1 MDIVLLA
8 VIGLVLLLGLVAIGV
23 GNKGWNWGT
32 VAAAVLLLLAA
43 TGYLYLAARLAERE
57 RSWRAVIAKNQA
69 EIERITGSG
78 GPGGAAAPTSLA
90 ALRNQRDRWTRALAF
105 VDTWHGRSWGLPPKE
120 SKKDGSKKASLNPPR
135 GGQAG
140 TISIEMASA
149 ESEAAP
155 LAAGAEVAVFDNA
168 KKAEDGGQFLGLFR
182 VQAVKANKG
191 DEYCQLTIVP
201 AAYPGPVSESDTKLW
216 TDDYDDV
223 TVYESLPVDRWLAF
237 YKTTDDA
244 AEDAPGDNGTSS
256 GRWRPQPK
264 KTAAEDPL
272 KNLEAEMEALQ
283 LHGQQVPEDQWS
295 QLGQQLTDREILP
308 GRYWAVVTFTK
319 NVRFTKKDAFTLDAS
334 AQAEAGSGNAEDGS
348 TPVEVPIDDVAADA
362 DGAGDD
368 GSKGPTDA
376 DPTAAAITK
385 QFTAKRFKEGETAEF
400 DLQTALDLQND
411 KQFVRITSVIER
423 RPLTDPLTAIRG
435 TEFGKQD
442 ADGKPLRSEG
452 IDAIRQ
458 AILVEKASI
467 EQAIARVTSSQAN
480 VQAQSQ
486 ALATTKQQLD
496 SDLTSWEKDL
506 AAATA
511 TATAFDDRF
520 RAATI
525 ELSGMETS
533 IVRLGKELGEAW
545 AVLTETIE
553 QASR

>member
-23 GNKGWNWGT
+23 GNKGWSWGT

-69 EIERITGSG
+69 EIDRIIGSG

-90 ALRNQRDRWTRALAF
+90 ALRTQRDRWTRALAF
-105 VDTWHGRSWGLPPKE
+105 VDTWHGRSWE
-120 SKKDGSKKASLNPPR
+120 KASLAPPR
-135 GGQAG
+135 DGQAG

-149 ESEAAP
+149 QSDAAP

-168 KKAEDGGQFLGLFR
+168 NVADEGQFLGLFR

-201 AAYPGPVSESDTKLW
+201 ASTPTPPSESDTKLW
-216 TDDYDDV
+216 TRNYDEV

-237 YKTTDDA
+237 HKTTDDA
-244 AEDAPGDNGTSS
+244 AEDAPGGESTTA

-264 KTAAEDPL
+264 KIAAEDPL
-272 KNLEAEMEALQ
+272 KNLEAQMESLQ

-295 QLGQQLTDREILP
+295 QLGQQLADGEILP
-308 GRYWAVVTFTK
+308 GRYWAMVTFTK
-319 NVRFTKKDAFTLDAS
+319 NVQFTKKDAFTLDDS
-334 AQAEAGSGNAEDGS
+334 VPSEAGSGNAEDGS
-348 TPVEVPIDDVAADA
+348 TPVEVPVEEVAADA
-362 DGAGDD
+362 GGAGDV
-368 GSKGPTDA
+368 GQKGPTDA
-376 DPTAAAITK
+376 DPTAAAITR
-385 QFTAKRFKEGETAEF
+385 QFTAKHFKDGETAEF

-423 RPLTDPLTAIRG
+423 RPLADPLTAIRG

-467 EQAIARVTSSQAN
+467 EQAIARVTSSEAN
-480 VQAQSQ
+480 VKAQSQ

-496 SDLTSWEKDL
+496 SDLTSWNKDV

-525 ELSGMETS
+525 ELAGLETT
-533 IVRLGKELGEAW
+533 IVRLGKELSETW

-553 QASR
+553 HASR

>member
-23 GNKGWNWGT
+23 GNKGWSWGT

-57 RSWRAVIAKNQA
+57 RSWRAMIAKNQA
-69 EIERITGSG
+69 EIDRITGSG

-90 ALRNQRDRWTRALAF
+90 ALRTQRDRWTRALAF
-105 VDTWHGRSWGLPPKE
+105 VDTWHGRSWE
-120 SKKDGSKKASLNPPR
+120 KASLAPPR
-135 GGQAG
+135 DGQAG

-149 ESEAAP
+149 ESDVAP

-168 KKAEDGGQFLGLFR
+168 SVADEGQFLGLFR

-191 DEYCQLTIVP
+191 DEFCQLTIVP
-201 AAYPGPVSESDTKLW
+201 ASTPTPPSESDTKLW
-216 TDDYDDV
+216 TRNYDEV
-223 TVYESLPVDRWLAF
+223 TVYESLPVARWLAF
-237 YKTTDDA
+237 HKTTDEA
-244 AEDAPGDNGTSS
+244 AEEAPGDTGTSA

-272 KNLEAEMEALQ
+272 KNLETQMESLQ

-295 QLGQQLTDREILP
+295 QLGQQLADGDILP

-334 AQAEAGSGNAEDGS
+334 TPAEAGNA
-348 TPVEVPIDDVAADA
+348 PVEVPVEEVAADA
-362 DGAGDD
+362 DGAGDAD
-368 GSKGPTDA
+368 SKGPSDA
-376 DPTAAAITK
+376 DPIAAAITK
-385 QFTAKRFKEGETAEF
+385 QFTAKLFKEGETAEF

-423 RPLTDPLTAIRG
+423 RPLADPLTAIRG

-458 AILVEKASI
+458 AILVEQASI
-467 EQAIARVTSSQAN
+467 EQAIARVTSSEAN
-480 VQAQSQ
+480 VKAQAQ

-496 SDLTSWEKDL
+496 SDLTSWNKDV

-525 ELSGMETS
+525 ELAGLETT
-533 IVRLGKELGEAW
+533 IVRLGKELSETW

-553 QASR
+553 HASR